1 MPKAIHCLNLYDAD
15 DDDDDDDKESSLWN
29 YIQIKTNKKS
39 FLYA

>member
-1 MPKAIHCLNLYDAD
+1 MPKAIHCLNLYDSD
-15 DDDDDDDKESSLWN
+15 DDDDNDDKESSLLN